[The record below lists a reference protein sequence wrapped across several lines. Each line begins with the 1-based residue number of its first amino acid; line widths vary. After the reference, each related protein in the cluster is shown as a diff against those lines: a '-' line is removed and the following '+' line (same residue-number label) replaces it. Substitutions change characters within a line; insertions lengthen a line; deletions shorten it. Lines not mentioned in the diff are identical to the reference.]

1 MKKWI
6 GAVSLCAFFTLIQPM
21 ILRTSGKLSA
31 QTVPPPVPAEYQ
43 DLYGSLNAS
52 LTNFSNSINAA
63 WDKSKGPTAF
73 SAHLLSANS
82 LLGPALF
89 GPQHYARVLLELDGL
104 KAMGI
109 KAIAVSIDFPIL
121 YPAYFTN
128 PADYQKYLGFYTRLA
143 KDIRARGLKLVVESQ
158 VLLTQTGLGT
168 LNPKP
173 FYESLT
179 LEQYRKGRM
188 ENARIIAQVLKPDYL
203 SVISEPDT
211 EAVATGKPEL
221 NTVNGSTA
229 LLKTILQGLQQAGVQ
244 GVEIGA
250 GVGSWQKSYQ
260 LFTASYR
267 RDFAQLH

>member
-6 GAVSLCAFFTLIQPM
+6 GAVSLCAFFTLIQPV

-52 LTNFSNSINAA
+52 LTNFSDSINAA
-63 WDKSKGPTAF
+63 WDKSKGSTAF

-82 LLGPALF
+82 LLGPTLF
-89 GPQHYARVLLELDGL
+89 HPQHYGRVLLELDGL

-158 VLLTQTGLGT
+158 VLLTQTGLET

-211 EAVATGKPEL
+211 EAIATGKPEL

-229 LLKTILQGLQQAGVQ
+229 LLTTILQGLQQAGVQ
-244 GVEIGA
+244 GV
-250 GVGSWQKSYQ
+250 
-260 LFTASYR
+260 
-267 RDFAQLH
+267 